1 MKHLLRGLAALLAG
15 LLIVSAAATD
25 AVPRSR
31 MQVLEELT
39 ASHPEGTLA
48 VAYYEPDTGAAYD
61 SGAEQ
66 LLNVG
71 DAYLLPLHLSLYAM
85 QASDALDAGTQL
97 SGGTV
102 AQLQTQSLQQHDP
115 LVTETLLGCFG
126 SFRDYKTVQW
136 ERYGSGPAPD
146 ERYYTENGYT
156 CAMLLQALK
165 TLYTGDYAPLRE
177 ALEQS
182 QPGQG
187 LAAGAGETPVAHC
200 CGTTETGAAD
210 AAIVYAS
217 EPFLLAVCTD
227 GIDDPEALMRQLCA
241 DLLAADTP
249 SQPDE
254 SQDDVQK
261 PAPDETQNDAPDETP
276 ADTPQPSG
284 TGLRWYAW
292 VGIGF
297 GALILLLGA
306 LELRAV
312 ILRRRYRAA
321 RLARQQARRAAQ
333 QAAREAA
340 EREQQAAQAQQS
352 KEQEQPANP

>member
-25 AVPRSR
+25 AAPKSR

-39 ASHPEGTLA
+39 ASHPEDTLA
-48 VAYYEPDTGAAYD
+48 VAYYEPNTGAAYD

-85 QASDALDAGTQL
+85 QASGALDAGTQL

-102 AQLQTQSLQQHDP
+102 AQLQEQSLQQRDP
-115 LVTETLLGCFG
+115 LAAETLLGCFG

-200 CGTTETGAAD
+200 FGTTETGAAD
-210 AAIVYAS
+210 AAIVYAA

-254 SQDDVQK
+254 AQDDV

-276 ADTPQPSG
+276 VAAPQPSG

-352 KEQEQPANP
+352 TEQAQSANP